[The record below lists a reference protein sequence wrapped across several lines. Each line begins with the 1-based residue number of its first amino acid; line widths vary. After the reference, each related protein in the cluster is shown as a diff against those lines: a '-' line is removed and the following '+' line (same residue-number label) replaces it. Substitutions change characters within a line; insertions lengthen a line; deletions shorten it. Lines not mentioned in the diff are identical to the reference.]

1 MTDELDDDLAY
12 KLYHDFPTFAR
23 LCLKIETKKGKL
35 EPFELNDAQW
45 IIWREIKRQMDA
57 KLPVRV
63 IILKGRQ
70 QGCSTLAQ
78 GIAMWLACTREG
90 FKGMTIAHKLKP
102 AAQELF
108 GKVELMYE
116 NLPDEVKVPLAPGRA
131 TGRRLKFDAP
141 LRSLL
146 VVESAE
152 ESDAVGRSG
161 TFTFGHLTEIPFW
174 KDPESTIAAFEA
186 CVPNEPETFIIV
198 ESTAQGMGNWFH
210 RTWDESERAVRDQ
223 RQPPY
228 WPVFVP
234 WFKQA
239 EYRRAKTDFDTDL
252 TQRERERMKR
262 FDLDIEQ
269 VLWFRDKEQ
278 KNGDL
283 AQQEYPDTPRDA
295 FLSSGMPFFM
305 AKPLARHEEHAKSK
319 PPVRKGRWQV
329 RRERGKTK
337 AAFVENRMGELWVW
351 DTPRKGHH
359 YVVSVDPSSGRA
371 KDRSAYHV
379 LDVTEPVIR
388 QVASFHGML
397 QPDELAIDSI
407 TTCRYYNNALWVPER
422 NAVGERLVGKGYD
435 DIGYTNVYRFRP
447 DAMVGGKKASPIAG
461 WISSP
466 KTRPWAVEKLA
477 EAVHN
482 DLIEINCTRTIEE
495 MRSFVYLDA
504 GEKKMGAAD
513 GAHDDL
519 VMALAIGVAARDQAG
534 GEVGYERW
542 VS

>member
-1 MTDELDDDLAY
+1 MNEDDLAY
-12 KLYHDFPTFAR
+12 QLYHDFPTFAR

-35 EPFELNDAQW
+35 EPFVLNDAQW
-45 IIWREIKRQMDA
+45 IIWNEIKRQMD
-57 KLPVRV
+57 LRMPVRV

-90 FKGMTIAHKLKP
+90 FRAMSIAHKLKP

-116 NLPDEVKVPLAPGRA
+116 NLPEEIRAEVPLAPGRA

-141 LRSLL
+141 MRSLM

-198 ESTAQGMGNWFH
+198 ESTAQGIGNWFEK
-210 RTWDESERAVRDQ
+210 TWSESALAVREK
-223 RQPPY
+223 RQPPF

-234 WFKQA
+234 WYKQA
-239 EYRRAKTDFDTDL
+239 EYRRRRTDFDHDL
-252 TQRERERMKR
+252 TTPERERMR
-262 FDLDIEQ
+262 RLGIDEEQ
-269 VLWFRDKEQ
+269 ILWYRDKMQ

-283 AQQEYPDTPRDA
+283 AQQEYPDTDRDA

-305 AKPLARHEEHAKSK
+305 AKPLARHAEHAKSK

-337 AAFVENRMGELWVW
+337 ATFVQNPSGELWVW
-351 DTPRKGHH
+351 DTPRKGHR

-379 LDVTEPVIR
+379 LDVTDPIIR

-397 QPDELAIDSI
+397 QPDDLAIDSI

-422 NAVGERLVGKGYD
+422 NAVGERLVGKGWD
-435 DIGYTNVYRFRP
+435 DIGYTNVYRFVP
-447 DAMVGGKKASPIAG
+447 DAKIGGKKQSPIVG

-466 KTRPWAVEKLA
+466 KTRPWALEKLA
-477 EAVHN
+477 EAIHN
-482 DLIEINCTRTIEE
+482 HTIEINCSRTIEE
-495 MRSFVYLDA
+495 CYDFVYLDA
-504 GEKKMGAAD
+504 NDERRIGAQP
-513 GAHDDL
+513 GRFDDL
-519 VMALAIGVAARDQAG
+519 VMALAIGVAAKDQAG
-534 GEVGYERW
+534 GDIGFEVWR
-542 VS
+542 